1 MTPFEYLSV
10 LVSIIVGLGLSHLLT
25 GAARL
30 IQLRRQVRP
39 YPATYLWMAI
49 LLLLQIQIWWAAYES
64 RSDTRWTFFGFAAF
78 LLLPISAALLSYLLI
93 PDLEGEHTEL
103 DLRASF
109 QENRAWFHG
118 LLGLAAVISL
128 GRDLL
133 EDGRAALDADAAFRV
148 VFLVLAI
155 GAARARSDTY
165 QTLNALVVLALFCA
179 YVVTLFVQL
188 A

>member
-1 MTPFEYLSV
+1 VTPFEYLSV

-30 IQLRRQVRP
+30 IQLRRRVRP
-39 YPATYLWMAI
+39 YAATYLWMLI

-64 RSDTRWTFFGFAAF
+64 RNDARWTFFGFAAF
-78 LLLPISAALLSYLLI
+78 LLLPISAALLSYLLV

-109 QENRAWFHG
+109 MENRAWFHG
-118 LLGLAAVISL
+118 LLGCAAAISL
-128 GRDLL
+128 SRDLL

-148 VFLVLAI
+148 VFLGLSLV
-155 GAARARSDTY
+155 AARARSDAY
-165 QTLNALVVLALFCA
+165 QTLNALAVLVIFTA
-179 YVVTLFVQL
+179 YVIALFVQL
-188 A
+188 P